1 MPPKRQI
8 KKLAKKAST
17 PPACFPRNKDLPREL
32 LPIVGNMTLKSN
44 IEKELEEF
52 TKVNEYLPSLSLVHN
67 LNHPNIVSPI
77 ESFELLGEP
86 DGYFLDI
93 RAKLRGETDPKNLN
107 LFLKRVHLVEPIQ
120 AMDNSYVLPVDGTL
134 PQIGDAWKKTLTKVH
149 NPYNEAYID
158 SLCAA
163 TMSRLVETGK
173 SPHWTRFYGTF
184 NCRVNKYVYNIS
196 DEYPSLRR
204 ERWFDKNK
212 KMGVFSLLTVGEDP
226 YKKTNIEVVDGDG
239 FNLDCD
245 NLEGGSIISN
255 STLSSCK
262 SGTPST
268 DEDSPLEVIS
278 QPLVKLT
285 KMGTPSVTGKA
296 TSESSSSSSS
306 SSSESSSESSGSS
319 ESSRS
324 SSNSG
329 SSSSESSSSGTSS
342 SGTSSSGSS
351 SSCSE
356 RGDDC
361 EFYAQLPNFPVQVTM
376 YERCENTMDT
386 LLELE
391 EEADDDILVDSK
403 DERWSAWIFQVI
415 AALTV
420 AQHYYGF
427 IHNDLHTNNI
437 MWCGT
442 EEEYLYYRLDAKTY
456 YRVPTFGN
464 LMKIIDFVRAT
475 FYLGK
480 ELLIPDSFEEGADAG
495 GQYNCPPFY
504 DEDEPRVDPNPS
516 FDLCRLAVSMFDA
529 LYPDTPG
536 IKIPEKVVAEE
547 QGRVSYETV
556 SELHNILWS
565 WLTDNTG
572 KNILRNPDD
581 SERFPDF
588 DLYKHI
594 GRHAHNCVPRLEA
607 RRPYFQKS
615 FQIEKSQIPEG
626 ATIWEIPA

>member
-44 IEKELEEF
+44 IEEELEEF
-52 TKVNEYLPSLSLVHN
+52 TKVNEYLPSLSLVSQF
-67 LNHPNIVSPI
+67 NHPNLVSPI
-77 ESFELLGEP
+77 ESFEVIGEP
-86 DGYFLDI
+86 DGYFLNVS
-93 RAKLRGETDPKNLN
+93 AKLKGETDPTNLE

-120 AMDNSYVLPVDGTL
+120 AMDNTYVLPEDGAL
-134 PQIGDAWKKTLTKVH
+134 PQDGDAWKKTLTKVH
-149 NPYNEAYID
+149 SPYNEAYID

-184 NCRVNKYVYNIS
+184 NSRVKKYVYNIS
-196 DEYPSLRR
+196 DEYASLRR

-212 KMGVFSLLTVGEDP
+212 KAGIFSLITVGDDP
-226 YKKTNIEVVDGDG
+226 YKKSSIEIVEGGG
-239 FNLDCD
+239 FNLECD
-245 NLEGGSIISN
+245 KLEESSVISK

-262 SGTPST
+262 SDTPST
-268 DEDSPLEVIS
+268 DDDAPLEVIS
-278 QPLVKLT
+278 EPLVKLT
-285 KMGTPSVTGKA
+285 KIGTPSVTDKA
-296 TSESSSSSSS
+296 SSGESSSSESSSDESESESSDESDSSSSESESDTDGSSSSSSS
-306 SSSESSSESSGSS
+306 SCTAN
-319 ESSRS
+319 SR
-324 SSNSG
+324 N
-329 SSSSESSSSGTSS
+329 
-342 SGTSSSGSS
+342 
-351 SSCSE
+351 
-356 RGDDC
+356 DDC

-376 YERCENTMDT
+376 YERCENTMDA

-391 EEADDDILVDSK
+391 EETDDDMLQDSK

-415 AALTV
+415 AALSV

-464 LMKIIDFVRAT
+464 LMKVIDFGRAT

-480 ELLIPDSFEEGADAG
+480 ELLMPDAFEDGADAG

-504 DEDEPRVDPNPS
+504 DESEPRIDPNPS

-536 IKIPEKVVAEE
+536 IKTPEKIVAEE
-547 QGRVSYETV
+547 PGRISYETD
-556 SELHNILWS
+556 SELYNILWS
-565 WLTDNTG
+565 WLTDNSG

-594 GRHAHNCVPRLEA
+594 GRHARNCIPRLEA

-615 FQIEKSQIPEG
+615 FQIEKSKIPEG
-626 ATIWEIPA
+626 VTIWEIPA

>member
-1 MPPKRQI
+1 MPPRRQI
-8 KKLAKKAST
+8 KKLAKKVT
-17 PPACFPRNKDLPREL
+17 PPPACFPRNKDLPREL
-32 LPIVGNMTLKSN
+32 LPIVGNMTLKPN

-52 TKVNEYLPSLSLVHN
+52 TKVNEYLPSLSLVSQ
-67 LNHPNIVSPI
+67 LNHPNVVSPI
-77 ESFELLGEP
+77 ESFEVVGEP
-86 DGYFLDI
+86 DGYFLNI
-93 RAKLRGETDPKNLN
+93 RAKLWGETDPKNLE

-120 AMDNSYVLPVDGTL
+120 AMDNSYVLPEDGTL
-134 PQIGDAWKKTLTKVH
+134 PQKGEAWKKTLSKIH

-196 DEYPSLRR
+196 DEYSSLRR

-212 KMGVFSLLTVGEDP
+212 RAGVFSLLTVGDDP
-226 YKKTNIEVVDGDG
+226 YKKTNIEIIEGDG
-239 FNLDCD
+239 FNLECD
-245 NLEGGSIISN
+245 NLESASIKSS

-262 SGTPST
+262 SDTPLT
-268 DEDSPLEVIS
+268 DDDAPLEVIS
-278 QPLVKLT
+278 EPLVKLT
-285 KMGTPSVTGKA
+285 KIGTPSVTDKV
-296 TSESSSSSSS
+296 TIDS
-306 SSSESSSESSGSS
+306 SSSESSSG
-319 ESSRS
+319 S
-324 SSNSG
+324 SSNDESSSDESGSG
-329 SSSSESSSSGTSS
+329 SSSSSSG
-342 SGTSSSGSS
+342 SGTDDSSS

-356 RGDDC
+356 RNNDC
-361 EFYAQLPNFPVQVTM
+361 EFYAQLQNFPVQVTM

-391 EEADDDILVDSK
+391 EETDDDMIMESK

-415 AALTV
+415 AALSV

-442 EEEYLYYRLDAKTY
+442 EDEYLYYRLDAKTY

-464 LMKIIDFVRAT
+464 LMKIIDFGRAT

-536 IKIPEKVVAEE
+536 IKTPEKVVAEE

-594 GRHAHNCVPRLEA
+594 GRHAQNCVPRLEA
-607 RRPYFQKS
+607 RRSYFQKS
-615 FQIEKSQIPEG
+615 FQIEKSKIPEG